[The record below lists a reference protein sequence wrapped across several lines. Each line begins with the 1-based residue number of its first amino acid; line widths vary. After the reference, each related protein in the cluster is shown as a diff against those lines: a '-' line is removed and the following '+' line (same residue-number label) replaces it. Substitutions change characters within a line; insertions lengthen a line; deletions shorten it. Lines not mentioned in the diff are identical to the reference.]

1 MSHDRVWVLQIS
13 EEAELA
19 LLVTRGMNR
28 VSFLEDLKIQLA
40 LRHQI
45 IIIGEVVKRL
55 SMAFRVE
62 RQQIPWTNIAGM
74 RDKLVHEYDNVDTD
88 MLWDVVEVDIPE
100 LLDFCTR
107 LLSQQE

>member
-1 MSHDRVWVLQIS
+1 MLQIS
-13 EEAELA
+13 QEAGLA

-28 VSFLEDLKIQLA
+28 DSFLEDLKTQLA

-45 IIIGEVVKRL
+45 IIIGEAVKRL
-55 SMAFRVE
+55 SNAFRVE
-62 RQQIPWTNIAGM
+62 HQQVPWANIAGM

-88 MLWDVVEVDIPE
+88 MLWDVVDVDLPE
-100 LLDFCTR
+100 LLEFCAK